1 MAMLSRGRDED
12 EEPVTRTVAD
22 VVVDVNTDDGH
33 DEAEDDD
40 GASSWGA
47 LDDDADAPGLVR
59 EEIPPPC
66 MLPGQIE
73 RRELI
78 GEGGMGMVFRGYS
91 LLLGR
96 DVAIKFLDPELRL
109 REDSRERLRREAVAL
124 AAIDHPNV
132 VRIFGCDEVPDLT
145 DRSSTSSGPQGKRS
159 QGQLFLVMELLDG
172 ESLRK
177 VRDRRL
183 RLSPVEVIEIGL
195 QVCAG
200 VGRAHERGIVHRDL
214 TPSNIML
221 LRGSQ
226 TRVKVID
233 FGVCRLMEEFY
244 IRHPQRYSDPPGS
257 RLATPLGVQFGN
269 PEYLAPELLARHP
282 PARPTF
288 VSDIYALGVI
298 LYEMVAGRLPF
309 PPGEREPRPIRS
321 IVPDFEETEL
331 ERVLY
336 NALRPDPQDRIQTM
350 AEFAEGLA
358 IARDLL
364 ARAPESTPVLDLAPR
379 KPPPVE
385 VDMRPQMAVAF
396 AAIPPL
402 SPFPSPGPT
411 DVCAAPAASAN
422 AATTTTA
429 VTTLSKGLLATAA
442 AMCVSIGVVGTKAV
456 DAIRGDRERETR
468 IEQLEETV
476 RGLKQLIES
485 GQPPRAV
492 DDALLALLA
501 ETRGPTAPQ
510 PESPSL
516 VAPAPTSAVPSP
528 VASERGVSP
537 RQRTIARDLSSVA
550 PAVDVC
556 FRHHG
561 GNLEGKLPVR
571 VMISAAGLAER
582 VTLPKE
588 SNGALVECTTRAIR
602 SRQYDRGPGAE
613 SVRHVFKF
621 E

>member
-1 MAMLSRGRDED
+1 MLSLNSRDED
-12 EEPVTRTVAD
+12 EEPVARTVAD
-22 VVVDVNTDDGH
+22 VVVDDDAV
-33 DEAEDDD
+33 DSDAEDIDDDD
-40 GASSWGA
+40 GRSGWGS
-47 LDDDADAPGLVR
+47 LDDDPDAPGLVR
-59 EEIPPPC
+59 EETPPPC

-91 LLLGR
+91 LPLGR

-132 VRIFGCDEVPDLT
+132 VRVFAIDEVPDES
-145 DRSSTSSGPQGKRS
+145 DKSSSASGARGKRGA
-159 QGQLFLVMELLDG
+159 GQLFLVMELLDG

-183 RLSPVEVIEIGL
+183 RLPSAEVIEIGL
-195 QVCAG
+195 QACAG
-200 VGRAHERGIVHRDL
+200 VGTAHARGIVHRDL

-233 FGVCRLMEEFY
+233 FGVCRLLEEFY

-282 PARPTF
+282 PARPTY
-288 VSDIYALGVI
+288 VSDVYSLGVI
-298 LYEMVAGRLPF
+298 LYELVAGRLPF
-309 PPGEREPRPIRS
+309 APGEREPRPIRS
-321 IVPDFEETEL
+321 VFPEFEDTEL

-336 NALRPDPQDRIQTM
+336 NALRPDPQDRIQSM
-350 AEFAEGLA
+350 AEFAEALT

-364 ARAPESTPVLDLAPR
+364 AKPPEPAPVVELAAR
-379 KPPPVE
+379 KPPPVKA
-385 VDMRPQMAVAF
+385 DAKPQVAAAAFAVTPSPSAPVPADAVA
-396 AAIPPL
+396 A
-402 SPFPSPGPT
+402 SPS
-411 DVCAAPAASAN
+411 SAGV
-422 AATTTTA
+422 ATTVTTTT
-429 VTTLSKGLLATAA
+429 TMSKGLLATAA
-442 AMCVSIGVVGTKAV
+442 AMCISVGVVGTKAV
-456 DAIRGDRERETR
+456 DAIRGGQQRDAR

-485 GQPPRAV
+485 GQPPRPV
-492 DDALLALLA
+492 DDALLALLSQ
-501 ETRGPTAPQ
+501 TRVPAGPSEP
-510 PESPSL
+510 PPSTTPTPTI
-516 VAPAPTSAVPSP
+516 VAPTPS
-528 VASERGVSP
+528 VNERGSSP
-537 RQRTIARDLSSVA
+537 RQRTIVRDLSTVA
-550 PAVDVC
+550 SAVQVC
-556 FRHHG
+556 FKKHG
-561 GNLEGKLPVR
+561 GNLEGNLPVK
-571 VMISAAGLAER
+571 VVISAAGLAER

-602 SRQYDRGPGAE
+602 SRQYDRGPTAE

>member
-1 MAMLSRGRDED
+1 MLSLGGRDED
-12 EEPVTRTVAD
+12 EQPVART
-22 VVVDVNTDDGH
+22 VVDVVDDDDAVYG
-33 DEAEDDD
+33 DAEDIDDDDD
-40 GASSWGA
+40 GRSGWGG
-47 LDDDADAPGLVR
+47 LDDDPDAPGLVR
-59 EEIPPPC
+59 EETPPPC

-91 LLLGR
+91 LPLGR

-132 VRIFGCDEVPDLT
+132 VRVFAIDEVPDEA
-145 DRSSTSSGPQGKRS
+145 DRSSGTSGARGKRGA
-159 QGQLFLVMELLDG
+159 GQLFLVMELLDG

-183 RLSPVEVIEIGL
+183 RLPSAEVIEIGL
-195 QVCAG
+195 QACAG
-200 VGRAHERGIVHRDL
+200 VGTAHARGIVHRDL

-226 TRVKVID
+226 VRVKVID
-233 FGVCRLMEEFY
+233 FGVCRLLEEFY

-282 PARPTF
+282 PARPTY
-288 VSDIYALGVI
+288 VSDVYSLGVI
-298 LYEMVAGRLPF
+298 LYELVAGRLPF
-309 PPGEREPRPIRS
+309 APGEREPRPIRS
-321 IVPDFEETEL
+321 VFPEFEDTEL

-336 NALRPDPQDRIQTM
+336 NALRPDPQDRIQSM
-350 AEFAEGLA
+350 AEFAEALT

-364 ARAPESTPVLDLAPR
+364 AKPPEPVPVVELAPR
-379 KPPPVE
+379 RPATAKLKAKPQVAAAAFAVTPSPSAPVPA
-385 VDMRPQMAVAF
+385 DAVA
-396 AAIPPL
+396 A
-402 SPFPSPGPT
+402 SPS
-411 DVCAAPAASAN
+411 SAGV
-422 AATTTTA
+422 ATT

-442 AMCVSIGVVGTKAV
+442 VMCISVGVVGTKAV
-456 DAIRGDRERETR
+456 DAIRGGQQREAR

-485 GQPPRAV
+485 GQPPRPV
-492 DDALLALLA
+492 DDALLALLSQ
-501 ETRGPTAPQ
+501 TRVPAGP
-510 PESPSL
+510 PEPPPSTTPTPTLVTPSPS
-516 VAPAPTSAVPSP
+516 V
-528 VASERGVSP
+528 SERGISP
-537 RQRTIARDLSSVA
+537 RQRTIVRDLSSVA
-550 PAVDVC
+550 PAVNVC

-571 VMISAAGLAER
+571 VVINAAGLAER

-602 SRQYDRGPGAE
+602 SRQYDRGPAAE